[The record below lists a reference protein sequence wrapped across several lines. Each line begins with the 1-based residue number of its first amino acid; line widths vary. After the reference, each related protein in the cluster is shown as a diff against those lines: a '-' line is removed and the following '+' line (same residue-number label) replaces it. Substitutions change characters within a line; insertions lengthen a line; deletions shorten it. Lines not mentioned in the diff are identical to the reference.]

1 MSSFSSSEAGNT
13 SASEIDIHTKVR
25 QSDAAASGSESETG
39 SGNEEEDS
47 EEEVGR
53 SAMIRSRPTYND
65 GSSDDSASDDDNDDN
80 AVINGDDD
88 QNKGADSS
96 DNEDYFVGDMDN
108 SGDEEVVEKSKG
120 KRVSEKDILQAQKRE
135 KKSGVVYMSRVPPF
149 MKPAKVRHLLEK
161 YGEIGRIYLVEEDDK
176 RRKQRVKS
184 GGNRRKQFVEGW
196 IEFKNKKYAKAVAAM
211 LNNTQLGGKKHGFY
225 HDDLWNLKYLPKFKW
240 RHLTEQLASERASR
254 EQKLQSEVSQS
265 RKELD
270 EYVKNVER
278 AKMLNGMR
286 AKREKRAQKG
296 AEVPAVREV
305 SRNVWQRDVV
315 VRSVDGT
322 GQKSAAKPARSSDD
336 AHGDS
341 KRRKTM
347 ASVLDEIF

>member
-1 MSSFSSSEAGNT
+1 M
-13 SASEIDIHTKVR
+13 
-25 QSDAAASGSESETG
+25 AASGSRPETG
-39 SGNEEEDS
+39 SGNEDEDS
-47 EEEVGR
+47 DEEEEEEEAGR
-53 SAMIRSRPTYND
+53 SAMIRKRPAYND
-65 GSSDDSASDDDNDDN
+65 GSSDDSASDDSEQDDGADNID
-80 AVINGDDD
+80 GDD
-88 QNKGADSS
+88 GS
-96 DNEDYFVGDMDN
+96 DEEDFFVGDMGN
-108 SGDEEVVEKSKG
+108 SGDEADSKNSKG
-120 KRVSEKDILQAQKRE
+120 KRVSEKEILQAQKRE

-176 RRKQRVKS
+176 RRKRRVKS

-196 IEFKNKKYAKAVAAM
+196 IEFKNKKYAKAVAGM
-211 LNNTQLGGKKHGFY
+211 LNNTQFGGKKHGFY

-270 EYVKNVER
+270 EYVRNVER
-278 AKMLNGMR
+278 AKMLEGMR
-286 AKREKRAQKG
+286 AKREKRAQKEG
-296 AEVPAVREV
+296 VEMPETREV

-315 VRSVDGT
+315 VRSVDGA
-322 GQKSAAKPARSSDD
+322 GKKGVAKAAQSADD
-336 AHGDS
+336 AQGDS

-347 ASVLDEIF
+347 ASVLDQIF

>member
-1 MSSFSSSEAGNT
+1 
-13 SASEIDIHTKVR
+13 
-25 QSDAAASGSESETG
+25 
-39 SGNEEEDS
+39 
-47 EEEVGR
+47 
-53 SAMIRSRPTYND
+53 
-65 GSSDDSASDDDNDDN
+65 
-80 AVINGDDD
+80 
-88 QNKGADSS
+88 
-96 DNEDYFVGDMDN
+96 
-108 SGDEEVVEKSKG
+108 
-120 KRVSEKDILQAQKRE
+120 
-135 KKSGVVYMSRVPPF
+135 
-149 MKPAKVRHLLEK
+149 
-161 YGEIGRIYLVEEDDK
+161 
-176 RRKQRVKS
+176 
-184 GGNRRKQFVEGW
+184 
-196 IEFKNKKYAKAVAAM
+196 NKKYAKAVAAM

-315 VRSVDGT
+315 VRSVDGA

-336 AHGDS
+336 AHGES